1 MASSLDSLSKNL
13 TEFPICRF
21 NGLQDRHLKKGI
33 YPYDY
38 MDSFNKF
45 DETENPSKE
54 AYYLILNNQ
63 EITDEDF
70 EHSIKIW
77 KEDKI
82 ENYVNTMIYI

>member
-13 TEFPICRF
+13 SEFPICKF

-45 DETENPSKE
+45 DET
-54 AYYLILNNQ
+54 
-63 EITDEDF
+63 
-70 EHSIKIW
+70 
-77 KEDKI
+77 
-82 ENYVNTMIYI
+82 